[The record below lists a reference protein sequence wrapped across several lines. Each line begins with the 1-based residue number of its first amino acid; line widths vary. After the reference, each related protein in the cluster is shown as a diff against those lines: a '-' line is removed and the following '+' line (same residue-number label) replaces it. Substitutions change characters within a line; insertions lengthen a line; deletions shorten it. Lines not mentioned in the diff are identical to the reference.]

1 MEYIAVPAAAFT
13 ASVLSFY
20 SGFGLGTLLMPVL
33 ALFFPLPAAIAA
45 TAVVHGSNNLFKI
58 AMVGI
63 KADKDLVLKFGLP
76 AIAAAFA
83 GAWALHLFTSVS
95 GSAAFSYTLLGKTAV
110 ITPLKLLLALLMLGF
125 AAADLHPKLKKMKFD
140 RRYLPLGG
148 ALSGF
153 FGGLSGHQGALRSA
167 FLVKTDVTPEAF
179 VATNAVIGFM
189 VDFSRLC
196 VYAYTIFALG
206 DAAAAGYK
214 FPAGV
219 AGVAVL
225 ASVAGVLIGLKFL
238 HKVTIS
244 VIQALTAAMLAAIAV
259 FLGAGLI

>member
-1 MEYIAVPAAAFT
+1 MEYIAIPAAAFF
-13 ASVLSFY
+13 ASTMSFY

-33 ALFFPLPAAIAA
+33 AVFFPLPVAIAA

-58 AMVGI
+58 IMVGI

-83 GAWALHLFTSVS
+83 GAWALHLFTAVS
-95 GSAAFSYTLLGKTAV
+95 GAIVYDYNLLGRVASV
-110 ITPLKLLLALLMLGF
+110 TPLKVLLALLMLGF
-125 AAADLHPKLKKMKFD
+125 AAVDMHPALKDMRFD
-140 RRYLPLGG
+140 RKYLPLGG
-148 ALSGF
+148 LLSGF

-167 FLVKTDVTPEAF
+167 FLVKTGVTPEAF

-189 VDFSRLC
+189 VDLARLLI
-196 VYAYTIFALG
+196 YAYALFFLG
-206 DAAAAGYK
+206 DAHG
-214 FPAGV
+214 FDGLPAGV
-219 AGVAVL
+219 VAAATA
-225 ASVAGVLIGLKFL
+225 ASVAGVLLGLKTL

-244 VIQALTAAMLAAIAV
+244 SVQALTGAMLATIAV

>member
-1 MEYIAVPAAAFT
+1 MEYIVIPAAALI

-33 ALFFPLPAAIAA
+33 AVFFPLPVAIAA
-45 TAVVHGSNNLFKI
+45 TAAVHGSNNLFKI
-58 AMVGI
+58 IMVGL
-63 KADKDLVLKFGLP
+63 KADKELVLKFGLP

-83 GAWALHLFTSVS
+83 GAWALHLFTAVS
-95 GSAAFSYTLLGKTAV
+95 GGAAFTYVLLGKTAV

-125 AAADLHPKLKKMKFD
+125 AAVDVHPSLKKLKFD
-140 RRYLPLGG
+140 RAYLPLGG
-148 ALSGF
+148 LLSGF

-189 VDFSRLC
+189 VDLARMLIYS
-196 VYAYTIFALG
+196 YTIFALG
-206 DAAAAGYK
+206 DAGGLAG
-214 FPAGV
+214 FPAGI
-219 AGVAVL
+219 AGVSVI
-225 ASVAGVLIGLKFL
+225 ASVAGVVIGLKFL

-244 VIQALTAAMLAAIAV
+244 VIQSLTAAMLAAIAV
-259 FLGAGLI
+259 FLGLGLI

>member
-1 MEYIAVPAAAFT
+1 MEYIAIPAAAFI

-58 AMVGI
+58 MLVGL
-63 KADKDLVLKFGLP
+63 KADRDLVLKFGLP
-76 AIAAAFA
+76 AIAAAAA
-83 GAWALHLFTSVS
+83 GAWALHAFTALS
-95 GSAAFSYTLLGKTAV
+95 GGASFSYV
-110 ITPLKLLLALLMLGF
+110 LLALLMLGF
-125 AAADLHPKLKKMKFD
+125 AAMDIHPALKAVKFD
-140 RRYLPLGG
+140 RKYLPVGG
-148 ALSGF
+148 LLSGF

-189 VDFSRLC
+189 VDCARLGI
-196 VYAYTIFALG
+196 YAYTIFLLG
-206 DAAAAGYK
+206 DAGGAAG

-219 AGVAVL
+219 AAVSVA
-225 ASVAGVLIGLKFL
+225 ASVAGVVIGLKFL

-244 VIQALTAAMLAAIAV
+244 LIQAITAAMLGAIAV

>member
-1 MEYIAVPAAAFT
+1 MEYIIVPAAAFI

-58 AMVGI
+58 MMVGI
-63 KADKDLVLKFGLP
+63 KADRDLVLKFGLP

-83 GAWALHLFTSVS
+83 GAVALHVFTAVS
-95 GSAAFSYTLLGKTAV
+95 GGASFSYVLLGKTAV
-110 ITPLKLLLALLMLGF
+110 ITPLKFLLALLMLGF
-125 AAADLHPKLKKMKFD
+125 AAVDIHPALKGMKFD

-148 ALSGF
+148 LLSGF

-179 VATNAVIGFM
+179 VATNAAIGFM
-189 VDFSRLC
+189 VDLARMLI
-196 VYAYTIFALG
+196 YAYTIFALG
-206 DAAAAGYK
+206 DAGGMEG
-214 FPAGV
+214 FPAGI
-219 AGVAVL
+219 AGVAVI

-238 HKVTIS
+238 HKATIS
-244 VIQALTAAMLAAIAV
+244 VIQSLTAAMLAAIAV
-259 FLGAGLI
+259 FLGTGLI

>member
-1 MEYIAVPAAAFT
+1 MEYIAIPAAAFV

-58 AMVGI
+58 LMVGL
-63 KADKDLVLKFGLP
+63 KADRELVIKFGLP
-76 AIAAAFA
+76 AIAAAAA
-83 GAWALHLFTSVS
+83 GAWALHAFTALSGGVS
-95 GSAAFSYTLLGKTAV
+95 FSYVLLGKTAV

-125 AAADLHPKLKKMKFD
+125 AAMDIHPALKAVKFE

-148 ALSGF
+148 LLSGF

-189 VDFSRLC
+189 VDFARLG
-196 VYAYTIFALG
+196 VYAYTIFLLG
-206 DAAAAGYK
+206 DAGGAAG

-219 AGVAVL
+219 AAVSVL
-225 ASVAGVLIGLKFL
+225 ASVAGVVIGLKFL

-244 VIQALTAAMLAAIAV
+244 FIQAVTAAMLGAIAV

>member
-1 MEYIAVPAAAFT
+1 MEYLIVPLAALA

-33 ALFFPLPAAIAA
+33 ALFFPLPVAIAA
-45 TAVVHGSNNLFKI
+45 TAAVHGSNNLFKLI
-58 AMVGI
+58 MVGR
-63 KADKDLVLKFGLP
+63 KADRELVLKFGLP

-95 GSAAFSYTLLGKTAV
+95 GGAAFTYPLLGKTAV
-110 ITPLKLLLALLMLGF
+110 ITPLKFLLALLMLGF
-125 AAADLHPKLKKMKFD
+125 AAVDIHPALKNMKFD

-148 ALSGF
+148 LLSGF

-167 FLVKTDVTPEAF
+167 FLVKTGVTPEAF

-189 VDFSRLC
+189 VDLARLL

-206 DAAAAGYK
+206 DAGGQAG
-214 FPAGV
+214 FPAGI
-219 AGVAVL
+219 AAVAVL
-225 ASVAGVLIGLKFL
+225 ASVTGVLIGLKFL
-238 HKVTIS
+238 HKATLS
-244 VIQALTAAMLAAIAV
+244 VIQSLTAAMLAAIAV